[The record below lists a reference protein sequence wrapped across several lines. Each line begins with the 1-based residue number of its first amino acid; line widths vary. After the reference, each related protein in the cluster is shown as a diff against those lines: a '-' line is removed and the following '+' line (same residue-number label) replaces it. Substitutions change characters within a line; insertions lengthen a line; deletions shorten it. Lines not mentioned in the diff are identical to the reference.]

1 MVRGSR
7 FRAAIASQ
15 AAGVEHGLQAL
26 AFPINDVPGNRT
38 RFLLLQRGDRRD
50 HGDVASLAFS
60 LHRNA
65 PGALLEALACL
76 ARRGLN
82 MSRIESRPSKRELGE
97 YVFFID
103 VELSS
108 AEGCPVVLA
117 ELLEDLAPYCEHLTQ
132 FGAYSST
139 NAEPGVA

>member
-15 AAGVEHGLQAL
+15 AAGVEHGLQ
-26 AFPINDVPGNRT
+26 
-38 RFLLLQRGDRRD
+38 
-50 HGDVASLAFS
+50 
-60 LHRNA
+60 
-65 PGALLEALACL
+65 ALACL